1 VKIEKII
8 NELTLEEKALLLTG
22 AACMNTFGVERLGIP
37 PIFLADGP
45 HGVRADL
52 ENNCTSFPNMCCAGA
67 SWDVDLMYRMGE
79 AIGRDCLKNN
89 VDIILGPGL
98 NIKRNIL
105 CGRNFEYIS
114 EDPVVTGEMGAAY
127 INGLQSTGVGTCPK
141 HYAVNNQE
149 KDRGTLSVELDIR
162 TLREIYLKGF
172 EIVVK
177 KSQPAS
183 IMCAYNKVHSVWCSE
198 NKYLLTKVLRDEWG
212 YDGFVMSDWAA
223 VHNVF
228 RALKAGLDLQMPQNW
243 NIVTE
248 IENGLKANSITMQDI
263 DTAVE
268 RIVKFAVSKKEVQS
282 NYDREAQHQIAREAA
297 AAGMVL
303 LKNDN
308 NCLPINSKK
317 YKKIAVIGEFAE
329 EPLIA
334 GQGSAEVY
342 TLPEYIESPLTE
354 LKKQLGTE
362 VEIKYRKVYSKQE
375 FSSVMLWHN
384 MDEYRNFIKDCDCV
398 LLFVGSMVSED
409 TENFDRRSANLNPNY
424 EMFIDE
430 AYRMCKNVAVVIQSG
445 GAMILDAFKDK
456 VSAII
461 QMWLSGEGAGGAIAD
476 ILTGKINPSGKLT
489 ETFPN
494 RLRLDLADM
503 GDKVKIEYN
512 EKLDVGYRYY
522 DKHTDEICYPFG
534 HGISYTSFSYSN
546 PEVMTDNDTI
556 HISFKLA
563 NTGDYDGAE
572 VVQVYTSDPYATYT
586 RPIKELRAFKKIFL
600 KAGET
605 KVVNIDMP
613 IKDLAYYNVL
623 LEDWIVE
630 SGEYIIHIAASSQDI
645 RLSKSIYL
653 TDTAPYTMVTEN
665 MPMIG

>member
-1 VKIEKII
+1 
-8 NELTLEEKALLLTG
+8 
-22 AACMNTFGVERLGIP
+22 
-37 PIFLADGP
+37 
-45 HGVRADL
+45 
-52 ENNCTSFPNMCCAGA
+52 
-67 SWDVDLMYRMGE
+67 
-79 AIGRDCLKNN
+79 
-89 VDIILGPGL
+89 
-98 NIKRNIL
+98 
-105 CGRNFEYIS
+105 
-114 EDPVVTGEMGAAY
+114 
-127 INGLQSTGVGTCPK
+127 
-141 HYAVNNQE
+141 
-149 KDRGTLSVELDIR
+149 
-162 TLREIYLKGF
+162 
-172 EIVVK
+172 
-177 KSQPAS
+177 
-183 IMCAYNKVHSVWCSE
+183 
-198 NKYLLTKVLRDEWG
+198 
-212 YDGFVMSDWAA
+212 
-223 VHNVF
+223 
-228 RALKAGLDLQMPQNW
+228 
-243 NIVTE
+243 
-248 IENGLKANSITMQDI
+248 MQDI